1 MKYILSSIFDKD
13 SDGFLSTEEIMK
25 ILSKSGEKIS
35 HQELLE
41 MVQESDGCMDYRGLS
56 ILTAYYDLH

>member
-25 ILSKSGEKIS
+25 ILNKSGEKIS

-41 MVQESDGCMDYRGLS
+41 MVQESDGCMDYRGQS
-56 ILTAYYDLH
+56 ILIAYYDVH